1 VSLGQRIRSAREAAD
16 LSREELAEMVGV
28 SVKTIGNW
36 ERDAVAPKSKL
47 GAVERALG
55 VQLREGNDRQ
65 AIYLEDASD
74 AQVIADLASRLAARD
89 ARIRECEAEI
99 KSLRAQLEGRSPR
112 SMPNQWAA
120 RARERDE
127 EGG

>member
-1 VSLGQRIRSAREAAD
+1 
-16 LSREELAEMVGV
+16 MVGV

-55 VQLREGNDRQ
+55 VQLRESNTNDRQ
-65 AIYLEDASD
+65 GIYLEDASD
-74 AQVIADLASRLAARD
+74 AQVIADLAGRLAARD